1 MDHPILHHYAQ
12 MVNYFGELL
21 GPQYEIILHIIHPD
35 GGSHIGAIANN
46 ELSGRSLDA
55 PLTDFA
61 LKMVQEKTYLE
72 KSYVTN
78 YKGVMSNGREFKS
91 STLFITD
98 ENNELIG
105 LLCVNF
111 DVRAY
116 ESVADQLLTLIGS
129 SKQLTSRPVDAAE
142 PLENFAVNIEQL
154 IEQIVPPHYLDP
166 NISLTMEQRLEIIKE
181 LDEKNV
187 FQLKGAVSDVA
198 KVLNVSEPTM
208 YRYLK
213 QIKDQ

>member
-1 MDHPILHHYAQ
+1 M
-12 MVNYFGELL
+12 
-21 GPQYEIILHIIHPD
+21 
-35 GGSHIGAIANN
+35 
-46 ELSGRSLDA
+46 
-55 PLTDFA
+55 
-61 LKMVQEKTYLE
+61 
-72 KSYVTN
+72 
-78 YKGVMSNGREFKS
+78 
-91 STLFITD
+91 
-98 ENNELIG
+98 
-105 LLCVNF
+105 NF

-116 ESVADQLLTLIGS
+116 ESIADQLLSLIGN
-129 SKQLTSRPVDAAE
+129 SKQLTSRPVDATE